1 MKQYIIISLLVG
13 LSLASCSD
21 MMTTESEMVE
31 FSENNRIGSRQD
43 TVYSVMGIIH
53 KMQKIA
59 GRTVLLGEMRGDL
72 TVVTDKANSDLKALA
87 SFAADGGNRYNSI
100 SDYYAVI
107 NNCNYYLANVDS
119 AAANNGRKVFDAEI
133 AAVHAFR
140 AWTYLQAV
148 LAYGNIPLIVDQ
160 VLTEK
165 EAEQQMNKPLAG
177 IAEVCDYFINDLKPY
192 VDTRKPNYGTVGSFD
207 SRKFFIPVRA
217 LLGDLCL
224 WAGRYRE
231 AASYYHDYFTYN
243 NADITTGTGR
253 VRWNPATKEFN
264 SILDGYSP
272 SLSYISEIAS
282 FIPME
287 TEAYY
292 GEVNDLRNIFNS
304 VVAVNKGYFQATPSK
319 AMHALSAAQDYCM
332 IFEVNATQRDTLY
345 APKTNLPDSRMA
357 GDLRFYANYDRGV
370 VNQQP
375 YSQYSS
381 DRQLIRK
388 VFISYIPTYRN
399 CMLYLRYAEALNRAG
414 YPQSAMAV
422 LKYGMY
428 NEAVMKYV
436 DETERTAAGA
446 LIAFDSNT
454 FTSENTQGIHSRGSG
469 DSEANARYVLPQPT
483 APLATRQDTI
493 DYQIPLVENLIIN
506 EMALEGSFEGYRY
519 YDLMRVALRRG
530 DTDYLAKPVSMRDG
544 TQDGA
549 LYTLLSDKKNWYLP
563 IR

>member
-43 TVYSVMGIIH
+43 TVYSVMGIIY

-59 GRTVLLGEMRGDL
+59 DRSVLLGEMRGDL

-87 SFAADGGNRYNSI
+87 SFAAGNGNRYNSI

-119 AAANNGRKVFDAEI
+119 AAAKNGRKIFEAEI

-148 LAYGNIPLIVDQ
+148 LAYGSIPLVVDQ

-165 EAEQQMNKPLAG
+165 EAERQMNKAPSG
-177 IAEVCDYFINDLKPY
+177 ITEICEYFINDLKPY
-192 VDTRKPNYGTVGSFD
+192 VDTRKPGYGTVGGFD
-207 SRKFFIPVRA
+207 ARQFFIPVRA

-243 NADITTGTGR
+243 NAGITTGTGQ
-253 VRWNPATKEFN
+253 VTWSTETKEFKN
-264 SILDGYSP
+264 VRDGYSY
-272 SLSYISEIAS
+272 SFTYNREIAS

-292 GEVNDLRNIFNS
+292 GEVSDLENIFSS
-304 VVAVNKGYFQATPSK
+304 VSTTNKGYFQATPSK
-319 AMHALSAAQDYCM
+319 ALLALSAAQDYCM
-332 IFEVNATQRDTLY
+332 VFEVNAVQRDTLY
-345 APKTNLPDSRMA
+345 APKTNLRESWMA
-357 GDLRFYANYDRGV
+357 GDLRFFAVYSRSV
-370 VNQQP
+370 VNQQA

-381 DRQLIRK
+381 DRQ
-388 VFISYIPTYRN
+388 FIQKIQRAIIPTYRN
-399 CMLYLRYAEALNRAG
+399 SMLYLRYAEALNRAG

-428 NEAVMKYV
+428 NEAITKYI
-436 DETERTAAGA
+436 DETERNAAGT
-446 LIAFDSNT
+446 LIAFDGNT
-454 FTSENTQGIHSRGSG
+454 FTADNTIGIHSRGSG
-469 DSEANARYVLPQPT
+469 NSAANARYVLPQPT
-483 APLATRQDTI
+483 AALATRKDTV
-493 DYQIPLVENLIIN
+493 DYQIPLVENLIIT
-506 EMALEGSFEGYRY
+506 EMALEGSFEGNRY

-530 DTDYLAKPVSMRDG
+530 DTDYLAKPVSMRSG
-544 TQDGA
+544 TPDAA

-563 IR
+563 IK